1 LYQYVPDDDRIDGMI
16 HRSIWKL
23 LQASRIILVGIL
35 AMIVLSDQ
43 TSANA
48 STSMT
53 TLDQY
58 SLQSAWQGEKDAIS
72 PAVRD
77 AITLISFYVEYYA
90 DEDQVFVIWETA
102 TELDT
107 SGFRVWRAVGS
118 DGTYQVVSPF
128 IQAEGGLVS
137 MYYEWEDVG
146 LDKGFIYY
154 YKLEEIDIN
163 NVSVNFFGPIQFD
176 YFSPTA
182 TATVPPTAT
191 ATATLTPAAGTPSVT
206 PQATR
211 TPTATVTRT
220 LFPTSTRPVS
230 TAALTP
236 GETDLGAEE
245 ESHTA
250 VPAIAVETMQPV
262 PADELKFPAETGSV
276 RSTELA
282 MLQPASE
289 NSSTGGDAS
298 LDLRPVLTS
307 RIWFLGLIVLLLWV
321 VLAASLVYFLRK
333 LHEN

>member
-1 LYQYVPDDDRIDGMI
+1 MLASLVAMI
-16 HRSIWKL
+16 L
-23 LQASRIILVGIL
+23 LGNQASAV
-35 AMIVLSDQ
+35 
-43 TSANA
+43 A
-48 STSMT
+48 STSNT
-53 TLDQY
+53 APEQY
-58 SLQSAWQGEKDAIS
+58 SQQSARPGEEDAIS
-72 PAVRD
+72 PARRD

-107 SGFRVWRAVGS
+107 SGFRVWRAVGL
-118 DGTYQVVSPF
+118 DGTYQEVSPF

-146 LDKGFIYY
+146 LDKGYIYY

-182 TATVPPTAT
+182 TATIPPTLT

-206 PQATR
+206 PQATP
-211 TPTATVTRT
+211 TPTATITRT
-220 LFPTSTRPVS
+220 LFPTSTRLFS

-236 GETDLGAEE
+236 GEVDLGTEDENQA
-245 ESHTA
+245 A
-250 VPAIAVETMQPV
+250 VPAIAVETLQPV
-262 PADELKFPAETGSV
+262 PADDLKFPAETGSV

-289 NSSTGGDAS
+289 NSSPGGAAS

-307 RIWFLGLIVLLLWV
+307 RIWFLGLIVLMLWI
-321 VLAASLVYFLRK
+321 VLAVFLILLLRK
-333 LHEN
+333 LHEH

>member
-1 LYQYVPDDDRIDGMI
+1 MKILTVHNKLKPLFLLIICLLAFINPIQPAYAGASVSLI
-16 HRSIWKL
+16 HLKH
-23 LQASRIILVGIL
+23 
-35 AMIVLSDQ
+35 Q
-43 TSANA
+43 TIHP
-48 STSMT
+48 
-53 TLDQY
+53 
-58 SLQSAWQGEKDAIS
+58 AWLRESELIS
-72 PAVRD
+72 PQLED

-118 DGTYQVVSPF
+118 DGTYEVVSPF

-146 LDKGFIYY
+146 LDKGYMYY

-182 TATVPPTAT
+182 TATVPPTVT

-206 PQATR
+206 PQATN

-220 LFPTSTRPVS
+220 LFPTSTRPFS

-236 GETDLGAEE
+236 GETDLGDQKAIQ
-245 ESHTA
+245 TA
-250 VPAIAVETMQPV
+250 VSITITATIQPL
-262 PADELKFPAETGSV
+262 PADLLMFPAETESLK
-276 RSTELA
+276 STELA
-282 MLQPASE
+282 MLQLPDGSIDGSVIPSVA
-289 NSSTGGDAS
+289 
-298 LDLRPVLTS
+298 LRPVLNA
-307 RIWFLGLIVLLLWV
+307 RILFLGVIVLLLWL
-321 VLAASLVYFLRK
+321 VLAAFLVYYLRR
-333 LHEN
+333 LHEQ